1 MIYLIIIPLL
11 VIIAIQQA
19 KLSLWKMEQ
28 DLEDWISFG
37 TGDDIV
43 RCKDQRKEY
52 QYYVKICQNDDLKK
66 LNIPANVVKLIR
78 ADLRSKD
85 FKLVYFYLLWLKLR
99 GVKI

>member
-99 GVKI
+99 WVKI